1 MKPTGGF
8 AIACVVCL
16 ALLGMSSVQADV
28 YWNGTVSTA
37 WTNAANWTNG
47 FPSDAGA
54 GNTIINT
61 GSPYTPVVSTL
72 GNTTTGQ
79 TYIMTGGGLNVVA
92 GGALSTIDLVT
103 GVSGNS
109 GGTIV
114 TGGLL
119 TMSGY
124 LNLGAGGKD
133 GKIDISGGI
142 VQSANLSI
150 NAAGGAGMNISG
162 DGKYIANISNL
173 GNVNYWVANNII
185 KANNGAAGWSI
196 NVDSTTDP
204 SKVIL
209 TAVPEPAT
217 LALAAIGAV
226 AVALRR
232 LRKR

>member
-1 MKPTGGF
+1 VF
-8 AIACVVCL
+8 
-16 ALLGMSSVQADV
+16 
-28 YWNGTVSTA
+28 
-37 WTNAANWTNG
+37 
-47 FPSDAGA
+47 
-54 GNTIINT
+54 
-61 GSPYTPVVSTL
+61 
-72 GNTTTGQ
+72 
-79 TYIMTGGGLNVVA
+79 A
-92 GGALSTIDLVT
+92 GGDLSMTDLVT
-103 GVSGNS
+103 GQWGNS

-124 LNLGAGGKD
+124 LNLGGSGGYD

-142 VQSANLSI
+142 VQSAGLSI

-162 DGKYIANISNL
+162 NGKYIANISNL
-173 GNVNYWVANNII
+173 GNVNYWVNNNII

-196 NVDSTTDP
+196 NIDTTTDP

-217 LALAAIGAV
+217 IALAAIGAV

-232 LRKR
+232 MRKR

>member
-8 AIACVVCL
+8 AIACVFCL

-28 YWNGTVSTA
+28 YWNGTVSND
-37 WTNAANWTNG
+37 WTNPSNWTGGLPSNG
-47 FPSDAGA
+47 GTVVLNP
-54 GNTIINT
+54 
-61 GSPYTPVVSTL
+61 GSPYTAVVSTS

-79 TYIMTGGGLNVVA
+79 IYVSTGGGLNMVA
-92 GGALSTIDLVT
+92 GGALSTSDLIT
-103 GVSGNS
+103 GNWGNS

-124 LNLGAGGKD
+124 LNLGAGGYD

-142 VQSANLSI
+142 VESASLSI
-150 NAAGGAGMNISG
+150 NASGGAAMNISG
-162 DGKYIANISNL
+162 NGKYITSINNL
-173 GNVNYWVANNII
+173 NDVNYWVNNNII

-196 NVDSTTDP
+196 NVNTTTDP
-204 SKVIL
+204 NKVIL

-217 LALAAIGAV
+217 IALAAIGAA

>member
-1 MKPTGGF
+1 
-8 AIACVVCL
+8 
-16 ALLGMSSVQADV
+16 
-28 YWNGTVSTA
+28 
-37 WTNAANWTNG
+37 
-47 FPSDAGA
+47 
-54 GNTIINT
+54 
-61 GSPYTPVVSTL
+61 
-72 GNTTTGQ
+72 
-79 TYIMTGGGLNVVA
+79 MT
-92 GGALSTIDLVT
+92 DLVT
-103 GVSGNS
+103 GQWGNS

-124 LNLGAGGKD
+124 LNLGGSGGYD

-142 VQSANLSI
+142 VQSAGLSI

-162 DGKYIANISNL
+162 NGKYIANISNL
-173 GNVNYWVANNII
+173 GNVNYWVNNNII

-196 NVDSTTDP
+196 NIDTTTDP

-217 LALAAIGAV
+217 IALAAIGAV

-232 LRKR
+232 MRKR